1 MAVTVEENCLT
12 TAGRRIPILAGEFHF
27 WRVPKQNWSRILD
40 RFVEADLR
48 IVSSCVA
55 WNFHEYEMGRFDFK
69 GSTLDR
75 RDLDGFLRLCEE
87 KRLRVFLGPG
97 PYISAEWRN
106 LGPPDYAAK
115 IHRLDPQFLRLADR
129 WISNVCSV
137 IVPHLATRGGC
148 VIMAQADNEMDP
160 MVAQPGFD
168 VAEQLGLASGPGFY
182 QMTWLNGRYGS
193 IEKLNVAWH
202 TAYTSFD
209 AVKPVATAEKVRDR
223 RTLSAYFDF
232 CRFKEW
238 YAQEAS
244 RIIIGMYRDHGIDVP
259 ISLNVYPR
267 FTPQNYVQFQA
278 VAGLVGFDVFPAN
291 LIPRGW
297 RWFEYDAFV
306 EMTRY
311 LCASVQT
318 PFAAEFGFGSSHG
331 HHYETG
337 VITAQHLRYQAL
349 LALALGVKGFSWYMF
364 VNRDN
369 WYFAPVDENGEVRRE
384 LYDRAI
390 DLVKVFKE
398 LSPPTMRK
406 ITCTCTVWYR
416 PHMWRSMLDNV
427 SPWRYIS
434 EALGACDLDYEI
446 WDLESSIDHSKPL
459 ALYAGYDFMDEPA
472 QKKLLQKI
480 EAGMT
485 LACFTEL
492 PAFDTEGL
500 RMTILRDAAG
510 SPTPWTSW
518 VDPSLAGEIYTVGS
532 GRILVLRSRPTPGAM
547 TALHRSLKNPIYSTT
562 GSSQFLT
569 TLHSSPK
576 GLVLFVVNTEERPGL
591 ASANLDTEALG
602 MDPNEN
608 YVLSDIWG
616 ENEEDVKG
624 SSLSSIAVEVPPKD
638 CAIRRISKPN
648 GASWTIESQD
658 EVHRFKVKV

>member
-12 TAGRRIPILAGEFHF
+12 VAGRRIPILAGEFHF

-87 KRLRVFLGPG
+87 KRLRVFLRPG

-106 LGPPDYAAK
+106 LGPPDYASK
-115 IHRLDPQFLRLADR
+115 LHRLDPQFLRLADR
-129 WISNVCSV
+129 WISNVCGV

-148 VIMAQADNEMDP
+148 VIMVQADSEMDP

-168 VAEQLGLASGPGFY
+168 VAEQLGLGSGPGFY
-182 QMTWLNGRYGS
+182 QTTWLNGRYGS

-244 RIIIGMYRDHGIDVP
+244 RIMIGMYRDHGIDIP

-318 PFAAEFGFGSSHG
+318 PFAAEFGLGSSHG

-337 VITAQHLRYQAL
+337 VITGQHLRYQAL
-349 LALALGVKGFSWYMF
+349 LALALGIKGFSWYMF
-364 VNRDN
+364 VNRDS

-384 LYDRAI
+384 LYDLAV
-390 DLVKVFKE
+390 DLVKIFKE
-398 LSPPTMRK
+398 LSPPTMRR
-406 ITCTCTVWYR
+406 ITSTCTVWYR

-434 EALGACDLDYEI
+434 EALGGCDVDYEI

-459 ALYAGYDFMDEPA
+459 ALYAGYDFMDETA

-500 RMTILRDAAG
+500 GLMILRDAAG

-518 VDPSLAGEIYTVGS
+518 VDPSLGGDFYTLGK

-547 TALHRSLKNPIYSTT
+547 TALHRSLKIPIYSTT

-576 GLVLFVVNTEERPGL
+576 GLVLFVVNTEERRGL
-591 ASANLDTEALG
+591 ASVNLDTEALG
-602 MDPNEN
+602 VDPNEN
-608 YVLSDIWG
+608 YVLSDVWG
-616 ENEEDVKG
+616 ENEEDVNG

-638 CAIRRISKPN
+638 CAIRRISKPE
-648 GASWTIESQD
+648 GSWTIESQD
-658 EVHRFKVKV
+658 EVQRLKVKV